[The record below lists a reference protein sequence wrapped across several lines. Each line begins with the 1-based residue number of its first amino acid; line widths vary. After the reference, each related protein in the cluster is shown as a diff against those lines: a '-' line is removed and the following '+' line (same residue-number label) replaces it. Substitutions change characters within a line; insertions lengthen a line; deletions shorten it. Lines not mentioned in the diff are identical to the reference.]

1 MGRRYN
7 TPISGADGT
16 AEQVRKTRVTL
27 KVDVVMKEAADF
39 VQI

>member
-16 AEQVRKTRVTL
+16 AGTGAQNTR
-27 KVDVVMKEAADF
+27 DIESGCSDEGGC
-39 VQI
+39 

>member
-1 MGRRYN
+1 MGQQ
-7 TPISGADGT
+7 
-16 AEQVRKTRVTL
+16 EQVRKTRVTL